1 MGAHSITT
9 GTIFVDDRGMD
20 AVPTDTW
27 NRLPAARRAAVLAA
41 AEAEFAT
48 NGFSRG
54 SLNVIAREAGV
65 AKGSLFQYFDDKVD
79 LFAHL
84 CDRAVERI
92 GDAMGDQ
99 VDALDWS
106 AGFFPACSELLAAW
120 VEYFVEHPVD
130 RSLSAAVFLEP
141 DPEARSA
148 ARAIIDEHLLAF
160 LQPIL
165 QDAQRDGF
173 LRADADL
180 DAFMALLLL
189 VLPHL
194 ALAPSHPELDPLLGI
209 GGSDPMKGVDRLIA
223 VFDAAFG
230 A

>member
-1 MGAHSITT
+1 M
-9 GTIFVDDRGMD
+9 
-20 AVPTDTW
+20 PTDTW
-27 NRLPAARRAAVLAA
+27 NRLPQARRDAVLTA
-41 AEAEFAT
+41 AEAEFAL

-92 GDAMGDQ
+92 GDAMADR
-99 VDALDWS
+99 VDSLDWHS
-106 AGFFPACSELLAAW
+106 GFFPACSKLLATW
-120 VEYFVEHPVD
+120 VDYFVQHPVD

-141 DPEARSA
+141 DPDARSA
-148 ARAIIDEHLLAF
+148 ARAIIDEHLLGF
-160 LQPIL
+160 FRPIL
-165 QDAQRDGF
+165 ADAQRDGW

-180 DAFMALLLL
+180 DAFMSLLLV

-194 ALAPSHPELDPLLGI
+194 ALAPSHPELDPVLGL
-209 GGSDPMKGVDRLIA
+209 GSSDPMKGVGRLMA
-223 VFDAAFG
+223 VFQRAFG
-230 A
+230 P

>member
-1 MGAHSITT
+1 MHL
-9 GTIFVDDRGMD
+9 
-20 AVPTDTW
+20 PTDTW
-27 NRLPAARRAAVLAA
+27 YRLPQARRDAVLGA
-41 AEAEFAT
+41 AEAEFAA

-84 CDRAVERI
+84 CDRAVEHI
-92 GDAMGDQ
+92 GEAMADQ
-99 VDALDWS
+99 VDTLDWS
-106 AGFFPACSELLAAW
+106 AGFFPACSDLLAAW
-120 VEYFVEHPVD
+120 VDYFVAHPVD
-130 RSLSAAVFLEP
+130 RTLSAAVFLEP

-160 LQPIL
+160 LRPIL
-165 QDAQRDGF
+165 VDAQRDGF

-194 ALAPSHPELDPLLGI
+194 ALAPSHPELDPLLGLS
-209 GGSDPMKGVDRLIA
+209 GSDPMKGVDRLMA
-223 VFDAAFG
+223 VFEAAFG
-230 A
+230 T

>member
-1 MGAHSITT
+1 
-9 GTIFVDDRGMD
+9 
-20 AVPTDTW
+20 
-27 NRLPAARRAAVLAA
+27 VLRA
-41 AEAEFAT
+41 AEAEFAA

-92 GDAMGDQ
+92 GEAMADQ

-106 AGFFPACSELLAAW
+106 TGFFPACSELLQAW
-120 VEYFVEHPVD
+120 VDYFVEHPVD
-130 RSLSAAVFLEP
+130 RTLSTAVFLEP
-141 DPEARSA
+141 DPEARAA

-165 QDAQRDGF
+165 IDAQHRGF

-180 DAFMALLLL
+180 DAFTALLLL

-194 ALAPSHPELDPLLGI
+194 ALAPSHPELDPLLGL
-209 GGSDPMKGVDRLIA
+209 GGSDPMKGVDRLMA

-230 A
+230 V

>member
-1 MGAHSITT
+1 M
-9 GTIFVDDRGMD
+9 
-20 AVPTDTW
+20 PTDTW
-27 NRLPAARRAAVLAA
+27 NRLPQARRDAVLTA
-41 AEAEFAT
+41 AEAEFAL

-92 GDAMGDQ
+92 GDAMADR
-99 VDALDWS
+99 VDSLDWHS
-106 AGFFPACSELLAAW
+106 GFFPACSKLLATW
-120 VEYFVEHPVD
+120 VDYFVQHPVD

-141 DPEARSA
+141 DPDARSA
-148 ARAIIDEHLLAF
+148 ARAIIDEHLLGF
-160 LQPIL
+160 FRPIL
-165 QDAQRDGF
+165 ADAQRDGW

-180 DAFMALLLL
+180 DAFMSLLLV

-194 ALAPSHPELDPLLGI
+194 ALAPSHPELDPVLGL
-209 GGSDPMKGVDRLIA
+209 GSSDPMKGVGRLMA
-223 VFDAAFG
+223 VFERAFG
-230 A
+230 P

>member
-1 MGAHSITT
+1 MLT
-9 GTIFVDDRGMD
+9 
-20 AVPTDTW
+20 
-27 NRLPAARRAAVLAA
+27 A
-41 AEAEFAT
+41 AEAEFAA

-92 GDAMGDQ
+92 GDAMADQ

-165 QDAQRDGF
+165 RDAQRDGF

-209 GGSDPMKGVDRLIA
+209 GGSDPMKGVERLIA

>member
-1 MGAHSITT
+1 MTAHSSTN
-9 GTIFVDDRGMD
+9 GTIFADDRGVD
-20 AVPTDTW
+20 AVPTETW
-27 NRLPAARRAAVLAA
+27 NRLPPARRQAVLSA

-84 CDRAVERI
+84 CDRAVDRI
-92 GDAMGDQ
+92 EEAMSDH

-106 AGFFPACSELLAAW
+106 TEFFPACEEFLAAW
-120 VEYFVEHPVD
+120 VEYFIEHPVD
-130 RSLSAAVFLEP
+130 RALSAAVFLEP
-141 DPEARSA
+141 DPEARTA
-148 ARAIIDEHLLAF
+148 ARAIVDEHLLSF
-160 LQPIL
+160 LQPVL

-189 VLPHL
+189 VLAHL

>member
-1 MGAHSITT
+1 M
-9 GTIFVDDRGMD
+9 
-20 AVPTDTW
+20 
-27 NRLPAARRAAVLAA
+27 
-41 AEAEFAT
+41 
-48 NGFSRG
+48 
-54 SLNVIAREAGV
+54 IAREAGV

-92 GDAMGDQ
+92 GDAMADQ

-106 AGFFPACSELLAAW
+106 SGFFPACAALLHAW
-120 VEYFVEHPVD
+120 VDYFVEHPVD

-141 DPEARSA
+141 DPDARSA
-148 ARAIIDEHLLAF
+148 ARAIIDQHLLAF

-165 QDAQRDGF
+165 VEAQRDGD

-194 ALAPSHPELDPLLGI
+194 ALAPSHPELDPLLGL
-209 GGSDPMKGVDRLIA
+209 GGSDPTKGVDRLMA
-223 VFDAAFG
+223 VFEAAFG

>member
-1 MGAHSITT
+1 
-9 GTIFVDDRGMD
+9 
-20 AVPTDTW
+20 
-27 NRLPAARRAAVLAA
+27 
-41 AEAEFAT
+41 
-48 NGFSRG
+48 
-54 SLNVIAREAGV
+54 
-65 AKGSLFQYFDDKVD
+65 
-79 LFAHL
+79 
-84 CDRAVERI
+84 VERI
-92 GDAMGDQ
+92 GDAMSDQ
-99 VDALDWS
+99 VDAIDWS
-106 AGFFPACSELLAAW
+106 AGFFPACSELLEGW
-120 VEYFVEHPVD
+120 VGYFVDHPID

-148 ARAIIDEHLLAF
+148 ARAIIDQHLLAF

-209 GGSDPMKGVDRLIA
+209 GGPDPMKGVARLMA

>member
-1 MGAHSITT
+1 M
-9 GTIFVDDRGMD
+9 
-20 AVPTDTW
+20 
-27 NRLPAARRAAVLAA
+27 LAA
-41 AEAEFAT
+41 AEAEFAL

-92 GDAMGDQ
+92 GDAMSDR
-99 VDALDWS
+99 VETLDWT
-106 AGFFPACSELLAAW
+106 AGFFPACSELLGTW
-120 VEYFVEHPVD
+120 VDYFVQNPVD

-148 ARAIIDEHLLAF
+148 ARAIVDEHLLGF
-160 LQPIL
+160 LRPIL
-165 QDAQRDGF
+165 VDAQRDGW

-180 DAFMALLLL
+180 DAFMSLLLL

-194 ALAPSHPELDPLLGI
+194 ALAPSHPELDPLLGL
-209 GGSDPMKGVDRLIA
+209 GSSDPAKGIDRLMA
-223 VFDAAFG
+223 VFEAAFG
-230 A
+230 S